1 MALPRGSHSFP
12 VPHSP
17 FPIHNTSPFKQG
29 VIQTMANKRDYYE
42 VLGVAKDADEA
53 TIKKAYRQL
62 AKKYHPDVNP
72 GDKDAEEKFK
82 EVNEAYQ
89 TLSDPQKRASY
100 DQFGPDGPQAGFG
113 GGGGGFGGFSG
124 FEGGGFG
131 GFEDI
136 FSSFFGGGMGG
147 QQRNGPIP
155 GDDLRYDLTISFEEA
170 AMGCEKEINLVR
182 DEECPTCNGTGAKPG
197 TKVDTC
203 PNCHGTGQER
213 VITNTPIG
221 RIQNVRTCSRCH
233 GAGKIITEPCVK
245 CHGRGK
251 VRVSKRRTIKVP
263 AGIDNGQVLT
273 IRGQGGLGERGGP
286 AGDLLI
292 VITVRPHRLF
302 KRRDDNLY
310 IEMPLTFTQ
319 AALGAELDIP
329 TLEKPVKY
337 RFPEGTQPGQVFTLR
352 GQGVTHLRG
361 GGKGD
366 LYVTAVVDIPKK
378 LTEKQKELLRQ
389 FDGTTT
395 ERQYEKR
402 KTFLD
407 RLRDVFS

>member
-1 MALPRGSHSFP
+1 
-12 VPHSP
+12 
-17 FPIHNTSPFKQG
+17 
-29 VIQTMANKRDYYE
+29 MANKRDYYE

-53 TIKKAYRQL
+53 AIKKAYRQL

-72 GDKDAEEKFK
+72 GDKEAEEKFK

-89 TLSDPQKRASY
+89 TLSDPQKRATY
-100 DQFGPDGPQAGFG
+100 DQFGPDGPQAGF
-113 GGGGGFGGFSG
+113 GGGGFGGFSG

-136 FSSFFGGGMGG
+136 FSSFFGGAAGG
-147 QQRNGPIP
+147 TRANGPIP

-170 AMGCEKEINLVR
+170 AKGCEKEINLVR
-182 DEECPTCNGTGAKPG
+182 DEQCPTCNGSGAKPG
-197 TKVDTC
+197 SKVDTC

-213 VITNTPIG
+213 VISNTPFG

-233 GAGKIITEPCVK
+233 GEGKIITEPCAK

-273 IRGQGGLGERGGP
+273 IRGQGGLGERGGQP
-286 AGDLLI
+286 GDLMI
-292 VITVRPHRLF
+292 VITVRPHKLF
-302 KRRDDNLY
+302 KRREDNLY
-310 IEMPLTFTQ
+310 IDLPITFTQ
-319 AALGAELDIP
+319 AALGAEIDVP
-329 TLEKPVKY
+329 TLDRPVKY
-337 RFPEGTQPGQVFTLR
+337 KFPEGTQPGQVFCIK
-352 GQGVTHLRG
+352 GQGVNHLRG

-366 LYVTAVVDIPKK
+366 LYVTATVEIPKK
-378 LTEKQKELLRQ
+378 LTNQQKELLRQ

-395 ERQYEKR
+395 DRQYEK
-402 KTFLD
+402 KKSFFD
-407 RLRDVFS
+407 RVRDAFS

>member
-1 MALPRGSHSFP
+1 
-12 VPHSP
+12 
-17 FPIHNTSPFKQG
+17 
-29 VIQTMANKRDYYE
+29 MANKRDYYE

-100 DQFGPDGPQAGFG
+100 DQFGPDGPQAGF

-233 GAGKIITEPCVK
+233 GVGKIITEPCVK

>member
-1 MALPRGSHSFP
+1 
-12 VPHSP
+12 
-17 FPIHNTSPFKQG
+17 
-29 VIQTMANKRDYYE
+29 MANKRDYYE

-100 DQFGPDGPQAGFG
+100 DQFGPDGPQAGF

-366 LYVTAVVDIPKK
+366 LYVTAVVEIPKK

>member
-1 MALPRGSHSFP
+1 
-12 VPHSP
+12 
-17 FPIHNTSPFKQG
+17 
-29 VIQTMANKRDYYE
+29 MANKRDYYE
-42 VLGVAKDADEA
+42 VLGVSKDADEA
-53 TIKKAYRQL
+53 AIKKAYRQL

-113 GGGGGFGGFSG
+113 GGGFGGFSG
-124 FEGGGFG
+124 FEGFSGGGFG
-131 GFEDI
+131 GFDDI
-136 FSSFFGGGMGG
+136 FSTIFGGAAGG
-147 QQRNGPIP
+147 ARSNGPIP
-155 GDDLRYDLTISFEEA
+155 GDDLRYDLTVSFEEA
-170 AMGCEKEINLVR
+170 ALGCEKEINLVR
-182 DEECPTCNGTGAKPG
+182 DEECPTCQGTGAKPG
-197 TKVDTC
+197 SKVDTC
-203 PNCHGTGQER
+203 PVCHGSGQER
-213 VITNTPIG
+213 VVSNTPFG

-273 IRGQGGLGERGGP
+273 IRGQGGLGERGGQP
-286 AGDLLI
+286 GDLLI
-292 VITVRPHRLF
+292 VITVKPHKLF
-302 KRRDDNLY
+302 KRRDDNLF

-319 AALGAELDIP
+319 AALGAELDVP
-329 TLEKPVKY
+329 TLGKPVKY
-337 RFPEGTQPGQVFTLR
+337 KFPEGTQPGQMFTLK
-352 GQGVTHLRG
+352 GQGVQHLRG

-366 LYVTAVVDIPKK
+366 LYITALVEIPKK
-378 LTEKQKELLRQ
+378 LTEKQKDLLRQ

-395 ERQYEKR
+395 ERQYEKK
-402 KTFLD
+402 KTFFD
-407 RLRDVFS
+407 RVKDAFS

>member
-1 MALPRGSHSFP
+1 
-12 VPHSP
+12 
-17 FPIHNTSPFKQG
+17 
-29 VIQTMANKRDYYE
+29 MANKSDYYE

-53 TIKKAYRQL
+53 AIKKAYRQL

-89 TLSDPQKRASY
+89 TLSDPQKRATY
-100 DQFGPDGPQAGFG
+100 DQFGPDGPQAGF
-113 GGGGGFGGFSG
+113 GGGGFGGFSG

-147 QQRNGPIP
+147 ATRNGPVP

-170 AMGCEKEINLVR
+170 AKGCEKEINLVR
-182 DEECPTCNGTGAKPG
+182 DEECPTCHGSGAKPG
-197 TKVDTC
+197 SKVDTC

-213 VITNTPIG
+213 VVSNTPFG
-221 RIQNVRTCSRCH
+221 RIQNVRTCSRCR
-233 GAGKIITEPCVK
+233 GEGKIISEPCAK

-273 IRGQGGLGERGGP
+273 IRGQGGLGERGGEP
-286 AGDLLI
+286 GDLMI
-292 VITVRPHRLF
+292 VITVKPHKLF
-302 KRRDDNLY
+302 KRREDNLY
-310 IEMPLTFTQ
+310 IDLPLTFTQ
-319 AALGAELDIP
+319 AALGAEIDVP
-329 TLEKPVKY
+329 TLNKPVKY
-337 RFPEGTQPGQVFTLR
+337 RFPEGTQPGQVFCLK

-361 GGKGD
+361 GGSGD
-366 LYVTAVVDIPKK
+366 LYVTATVEVPRK
-378 LTEKQKELLRQ
+378 LTNQQKELLRQ

-395 ERQYEKR
+395 DRQYENK
-402 KTFLD
+402 KTFFD
-407 RLRDVFS
+407 RLRDAFS

>member
-1 MALPRGSHSFP
+1 
-12 VPHSP
+12 
-17 FPIHNTSPFKQG
+17 
-29 VIQTMANKRDYYE
+29 MANKRDYYE

-72 GDKDAEEKFK
+72 GDKTAEEKFK

-113 GGGGGFGGFSG
+113 GGGFGGFSG

-147 QQRNGPIP
+147 ATRNGPIP
-155 GDDLRYDLTISFEEA
+155 GDDLHYDLTISFEEA
-170 AMGCEKEINLVR
+170 AKGCEKEINLVR
-182 DEECPTCNGTGAKPG
+182 DEECPTCNGSGAKPG
-197 TKVDTC
+197 SKIDTC
-203 PNCHGTGQER
+203 PNCHGSGQER
-213 VITNTPIG
+213 VVSNTPFG

-233 GAGKIITEPCVK
+233 GSGKIITEPCTK

-286 AGDLLI
+286 AGDLLV
-292 VITVRPHRLF
+292 VITVKPHKLF

-319 AALGAELDIP
+319 AALGAELDVP
-329 TLEKPVKY
+329 TLDKPVKFK
-337 RFPEGTQPGQVFTLR
+337 FPEGTQPGQMFTLK

-366 LYVTAVVDIPKK
+366 LYITAVVEIPKK
-378 LTEKQKELLRQ
+378 LTSQQKELLRQ

-395 ERQYEKR
+395 SNQYEK
-402 KTFLD
+402 KKSFMD

>member
-1 MALPRGSHSFP
+1 
-12 VPHSP
+12 
-17 FPIHNTSPFKQG
+17 
-29 VIQTMANKRDYYE
+29 MANKRDYYE

>member
-1 MALPRGSHSFP
+1 
-12 VPHSP
+12 
-17 FPIHNTSPFKQG
+17 
-29 VIQTMANKRDYYE
+29 MANKRDYYE

-100 DQFGPDGPQAGFG
+100 DQFGPDGPQAGF

-292 VITVRPHRLF
+292 VITVRPHKLF

>member
-89 TLSDPQKRASY
+89 TLSDPQKRARY
-100 DQFGPDGPQAGFG
+100 DQFGPDGPQAGF

-233 GAGKIITEPCVK
+233 GVGKIITEPCVK

-352 GQGVTHLRG
+352 GQGITHLRG

>member
-1 MALPRGSHSFP
+1 
-12 VPHSP
+12 
-17 FPIHNTSPFKQG
+17 
-29 VIQTMANKRDYYE
+29 MANKRDYYE

-366 LYVTAVVDIPKK
+366 LYVTAVVEIPKK

>member
-1 MALPRGSHSFP
+1 
-12 VPHSP
+12 
-17 FPIHNTSPFKQG
+17 
-29 VIQTMANKRDYYE
+29 MANKRDYYE
-42 VLGVAKDADEA
+42 VLGVSKDADEA
-53 TIKKAYRQL
+53 AIKKAYRQL

-72 GDKDAEEKFK
+72 GDKTAEEKFK

-89 TLSDPQKRASY
+89 TLSDPQKRQVY
-100 DQFGPDGPQAGFG
+100 DQFGPDGPQAGF

-147 QQRNGPIP
+147 ATRNGPIP

-170 AMGCEKEINLVR
+170 AKGCEKEINLVR
-182 DEECPTCNGTGAKPG
+182 DEECPTCSGSGAKPG
-197 TKVDTC
+197 SKIDTC

-213 VITNTPIG
+213 VVSNTPFG

-233 GAGKIITEPCVK
+233 GSGKIITEPCTK

-286 AGDLLI
+286 AGDLLV
-292 VITVRPHRLF
+292 VITVKPHKLF

-319 AALGAELDIP
+319 AALGAELDVP
-329 TLEKPVKY
+329 TLDKPVKFK
-337 RFPEGTQPGQVFTLR
+337 FPEGTQPGQMFTLK

-366 LYVTAVVDIPKK
+366 LYITAVVEIPKK
-378 LTEKQKELLRQ
+378 LTSQQKDLLRQ
-389 FDGTTT
+389 FDASTNGN
-395 ERQYEKR
+395 QYEKK
-402 KTFLD
+402 KTFFDKLKD
-407 RLRDVFS
+407 AFS